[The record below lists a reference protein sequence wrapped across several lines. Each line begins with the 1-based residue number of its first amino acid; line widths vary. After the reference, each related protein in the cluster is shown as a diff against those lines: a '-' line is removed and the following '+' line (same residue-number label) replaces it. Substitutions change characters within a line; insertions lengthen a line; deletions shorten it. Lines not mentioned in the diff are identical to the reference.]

1 MKFSYNWLQDHI
13 VEKLPPVHEV
23 EDILSRKSLEVEE
36 IIGDII
42 DVKVLPHRQHDAFS
56 HRGLAREL
64 ATLLGLANKDV
75 EVAEVATDVTI

>member
-13 VEKLPPVHEV
+13 VEKLPRIEEV

-36 IIGDII
+36 IVGDILE
-42 DVKVLPHRQHDAFS
+42 VKVLPHRQHDCLS

-64 ATLLGLANKDV
+64 TTLLSFTNKDV
-75 EVAEVATDVTI
+75 